1 VTYGTS
7 HHSEA
12 EGEGHHMMQ
21 MLMASMFSS
30 NDQVDCTD
38 AAAADT

>member
-1 VTYGTS
+1 MA
-7 HHSEA
+7 HHSQA
-12 EGEGHHMMQ
+12 EGYHMML

-30 NDQVDCTD
+30 NDQIDCTD